1 MNARLLDEAA
11 VRLEICRFG
20 RSFFD
25 RGYVRATAG
34 NISVRLADGFLI
46 TQTDACLGSL
56 DPDRLARLDADPRL
70 RPCQQDDH
78 AAPAHLPWH
87 DREAAHGCS
96 DSCCPLPFE
105 RQLVSPDLRQRH
117 TTLRIAAY
125 SSRMHCWSERGSKW
139 HRMTHTTMAP
149 Q

>member
-1 MNARLLDEAA
+1 MRARLLDEAA

-56 DPDRLARLDADPRL
+56 DPDRLARLDADPR
-70 RPCQQDDH
+70 Q
-78 AAPAHLPWH
+78 APATVPA
-87 DREAAHGCS
+87 RRSRCTG
-96 DSCCPLPFE
+96 P
-105 RQLVSPDLRQRH
+105 SPVGTTGRQR
-117 TTLRIAAY
+117 TGAAIRAALY
-125 SSRMHCWSERGSKW
+125 PSNDNLCRRTFGNGTRRYASPPILLACIVGASEVRNG
-139 HRMTHTTMAP
+139 TA
-149 Q
+149 